1 MRTPFDGH
9 TESLDAG
16 ANWLAYRLQLI
27 PATER
32 RSHRVGA
39 PRADRRAHS
48 DNFDVATIAGVA
60 GVQPYLCLPQG
71 NNGALDPVN
80 KNVTTGTRTVSVGDQ
95 PLTTAQP
102 PTQAWVTAFLGD
114 AAGRNRLKGC
124 KAILYEQTTAGGA
137 WNAIFTGRVGN
148 VSLDGKLKLSLELKS
163 SVDDLN
169 RKKVF
174 LYDPHPSATYA
185 FRSAIFPP
193 RLVRSWASGMIPAG
207 AWLSA
212 TISGK
217 YTDANGLTRGF
228 LDLVRTGEDLQTRC
242 ARDAAG
248 RRILRGPGAWRG
260 LPQGDRRRRDGPLP
274 CAATLEG
281 LRAT

>member
-1 MRTPFDGH
+1 
-9 TESLDAG
+9 
-16 ANWLAYRLQLI
+16 
-27 PATER
+27 
-32 RSHRVGA
+32 
-39 PRADRRAHS
+39 
-48 DNFDVATIAGVA
+48 
-60 GVQPYLCLPQG
+60 
-71 NNGALDPVN
+71 VN

-114 AAGRNRLKGC
+114 ANGRNRLKGC

-228 LDLVRTGEDLQTRC
+228 SISHRPAKISITAALVTRQG
-242 ARDAAG
+242 ARSRPAS
-248 RRILRGPGAWRG
+248 RRARSSSR
-260 LPQGDRRRRDGPLP
+260 
-274 CAATLEG
+274 
-281 LRAT
+281 